1 MGYGVVPLVIQT
13 GDFEVIEF
21 IRKLLGK
28 TIVVTL
34 RHEGVNPV
42 KGLLTAA
49 DEHFLIVEQL
59 RGTRRVPVHI
69 PMVSVLFFVEDHDE
83 R

>member
-1 MGYGVVPLVIQT
+1 M
-13 GDFEVIEF
+13 IEF

-34 RHEGVNPV
+34 RQEGAIPI
-42 KGLLTAA
+42 KGLLTAI
-49 DEHFLIVEQL
+49 DDSFLIVEQL

-69 PMVSVLFFVEDHDE
+69 PMGSVLFFVEDHEE